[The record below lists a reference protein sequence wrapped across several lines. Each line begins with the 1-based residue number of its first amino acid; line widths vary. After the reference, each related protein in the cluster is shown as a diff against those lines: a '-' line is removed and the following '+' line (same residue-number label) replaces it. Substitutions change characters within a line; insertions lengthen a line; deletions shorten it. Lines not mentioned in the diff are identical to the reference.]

1 MIPASFPFPFN
12 HRAWVTLHP
21 HPHPRQRRHSSFSLP
36 ILASLL
42 ITLNPSTEHRRTAT
56 CLSAVAPRVY
66 CCRFSRGPVCCLPAP
81 ACLFRSLSIP
91 SFCKRREGSGLAS
104 RCISATMHV
113 GDHVTSRTFP
123 LLCSWPQTRFILRA
137 RNPEG
142 PYRICLSLSRSLT
155 PNLGLLMPDRWHL
168 KRQRRHETQA
178 PKPFPPLFAD
188 TIRWR

>member
-12 HRAWVTLHP
+12 HRAWLMLHP

-113 GDHVTSRTFP
+113 GDHVTSKNLSLAVLVAANKVYPSCPKSRGSLP
-123 LLCSWPQTRFILRA
+123 HLSV
-137 RNPEG
+137 
-142 PYRICLSLSRSLT
+142 CLSPGLS
-155 PNLGLLMPDRWHL
+155 
-168 KRQRRHETQA
+168 
-178 PKPFPPLFAD
+178 PPILD
-188 TIRWR
+188 Y